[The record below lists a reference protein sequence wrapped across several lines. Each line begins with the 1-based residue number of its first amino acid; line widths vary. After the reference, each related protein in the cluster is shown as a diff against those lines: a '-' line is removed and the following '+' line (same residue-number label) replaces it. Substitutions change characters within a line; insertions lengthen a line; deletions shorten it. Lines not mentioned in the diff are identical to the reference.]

1 MIRTALQDASSLDYE
16 IKINAAQTLP
26 MARRFGFAPNA
37 KGFHEMAPQVW
48 AGGKFTPS
56 ICSPIDTPP
65 EEANKTQQ
73 TPLAL

>member
-1 MIRTALQDASSLDYE
+1 MDYE
-16 IKINAAQTLP
+16 IRVLIAQTLP

-37 KGFHEMAPQVW
+37 KGFREMAPQVW
-48 AGGKFTPS
+48 AGGRFNPS

-65 EEANKTQQ
+65 EEANKTQR